1 MGKEKADAPDY
12 RGAAQEEAQASR
24 ENLEQQ
30 TWANRPTQINPWGQI
45 DWTNAPEW
53 DPTTNQYINRWT
65 QQQTLDPGLQS
76 ALDAQIA
83 LQGGRSQLGASMMG
97 DIAAD
102 LGSGMDFD
110 RFGSLTNVSSP
121 YNVTTEGLTEAGPS
135 DLQRTLDY
143 SGASQVGDPEFTRQS
158 AEDSL
163 WNRQKQRLDQQF
175 AGDREALEIKLANRG
190 LRPGDQAWDSAI
202 ANENQRKTDAYQ
214 GAQAQAMQLGG
225 QEAQRMFDMQSAL
238 RGQQTGEQQQMGDFA
253 NRAGLSQYGM
263 MADARNRELQEQIRQ
278 NQFNQGQQYQFA
290 DYQNQLRQQAMN
302 EELMRRNQRLNEA
315 SALTSG
321 QQVAQTQFQPFQGA
335 GQAQTPQYLNAASLQ
350 GQQAAAD
357 ASVNNAAFGNAFGG
371 LTSLGLGMMGI

>member
-24 ENLEQQ
+24 ENLEAQ
-30 TWANRPTQINPWGQI
+30 TWANRPTQINPWGQV
-45 DWTNAPEW
+45 DWTNTPQW

-65 QQQTLDPGLQS
+65 QEQTLDPGLQS

-143 SGASQVGDPEFTRQS
+143 TGAAQVGDPEFTRQS

-190 LRPGDQAWDSAI
+190 LRPGDQAWDSAV

-214 GAQAQAMQLGG
+214 GAQAQAMQMGG

-263 MADARNRELQEQIRQ
+263 MSDARNRELQEQIRQ

-335 GQAQTPQYLNAASLQ
+335 GVAQTPQYLNAASLQ
-350 GQQAAAD
+350 GQQAAAN
-357 ASVNNAAFGNAFGG
+357 ASVDNAAFGNAFGG